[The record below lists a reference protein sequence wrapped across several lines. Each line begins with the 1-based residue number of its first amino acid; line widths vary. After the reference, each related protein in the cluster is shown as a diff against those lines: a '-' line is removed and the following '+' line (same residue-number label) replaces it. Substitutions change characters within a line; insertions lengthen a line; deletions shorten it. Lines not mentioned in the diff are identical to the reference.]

1 MVSEKQMARL
11 LDLANLACQ
20 KGLVGEA
27 RTIFQAV
34 LALRPGFAPAL
45 VGLAFSHVVVDDFD
59 TALTILDQVLAD
71 NAADADALAM
81 RGLACLLAGRR
92 GDAEQGLC
100 RHSAGL
106 RCGRYGPGRHGSRL
120 TGGMTFCPPEA
131 RRMIPAPAQGA
142 TKLLEALEKLSQ
154 WAGEPSGGGPSGA
167 PVA

>member
-27 RTIFQAV
+27 RTIFRAV
-34 LALRPGFAPAL
+34 LALRPDFAPAL

-59 TALTILDQVLAD
+59 TALTILDKVLAG

-92 GDAEQGLC
+92 EEAEQAFTAIPQDC
-100 RHSAGL
+100 AAAE
-106 RCGRYGPGRHGSRL
+106 
-120 TGGMTFCPPEA
+120 MA
-131 RRMIPAPAQGA
+131 RAIM
-142 TKLLEALEKLSQ
+142 E
-154 WAGEPSGGGPSGA
+154 
-167 PVA
+167 VA

>member
-1 MVSEKQMARL
+1 MVSERQMARL

-27 RTIFQAV
+27 RSIFQAV

-59 TALTILDQVLAD
+59 TALTILDRVLAD

-92 GDAEQGLC
+92 EEAEHAFAAIPQDC
-100 RHSAGL
+100 AAAD
-106 RCGRYGPGRHGSRL
+106 
-120 TGGMTFCPPEA
+120 MA
-131 RRMIPAPAQGA
+131 RAI
-142 TKLLEALEKLSQ
+142 LE
-154 WAGEPSGGGPSGA
+154 
-167 PVA
+167 VA

>member
-27 RTIFQAV
+27 RTIFRAV
-34 LALRPGFAPAL
+34 LALRPDFAPAL

-59 TALTILDQVLAD
+59 TALTILDKVLAG

-92 GDAEQGLC
+92 EEAEQAFTAIPHDC
-100 RHSAGL
+100 AAAD
-106 RCGRYGPGRHGSRL
+106 
-120 TGGMTFCPPEA
+120 MA
-131 RRMIPAPAQGA
+131 RAIM
-142 TKLLEALEKLSQ
+142 E
-154 WAGEPSGGGPSGA
+154 
-167 PVA
+167 VA

>member
-71 NAADADALAM
+71 NADALAM

-92 GDAEQGLC
+92 GDAEQAFAAIPQDC
-100 RHSAGL
+100 AAAD
-106 RCGRYGPGRHGSRL
+106 
-120 TGGMTFCPPEA
+120 MA
-131 RRMIPAPAQGA
+131 RAVM
-142 TKLLEALEKLSQ
+142 E
-154 WAGEPSGGGPSGA
+154 
-167 PVA
+167 VA

>member
-92 GDAEQGLC
+92 GAEQAFAAIPQDC
-100 RHSAGL
+100 AAAD
-106 RCGRYGPGRHGSRL
+106 
-120 TGGMTFCPPEA
+120 MA
-131 RRMIPAPAQGA
+131 RAVM
-142 TKLLEALEKLSQ
+142 E
-154 WAGEPSGGGPSGA
+154 
-167 PVA
+167 VA